1 MKKLML
7 SIGMV
12 LITIVVLLTSDTNK
26 ESIMKDGEIIK
37 IEGIEELKNNSST
50 IVKATGTDKNR
61 EINYKGINCIITTLT
76 VDEVI
81 KGDKKLKNI
90 EIIQVRDIDSTP
102 KENEKLLLYLREGED
117 NKGVFVPV
125 GGNQGIFPIDI

>member
-1 MKKLML
+1 
-7 SIGMV
+7 
-12 LITIVVLLTSDTNK
+12 
-26 ESIMKDGEIIK
+26 MKDGETIK

-50 IVKATGTDKNR
+50 IVKATGTNKNR
-61 EINYKGINCIITTLT
+61 ETNYKGINCIITTLT

-90 EIIQVRDIDSTP
+90 EIIQVKDIDSTP